1 MSGLWRRTVAGQ
13 GAAWGRTR
21 IAGLLI
27 AVAAFVLVMVIGL
40 GLFVRSAVRQRD
52 VSDVRG
58 PAPRSD
64 PPATQPTAEQRRD
77 ALAAAPMLAVSAE
90 DSRTGDPAVSPAPN
104 ITIPDATQIGS
115 ARVPSGF
122 PHTPEGAIAQLA
134 SIEVVVLQAMS
145 VPRTV
150 EIYRAWADP
159 AAEPA
164 AQWRLT
170 ADVRSFLGAARM
182 SQQKDLTTTVTIT
195 PAAAQVK
202 ATDGRDWVV
211 ACVLVDVRAV
221 VATEERMAYGY
232 CERLQWSGGRW
243 MIAPG
248 TPPAKAPSTWPG
260 TELAAAAG
268 WRTWQ
273 TG

>member
-1 MSGLWRRTVAGQ
+1 MSGLWRGTGAGH
-13 GAAWGRTR
+13 GAAWSRPR
-21 IAGLLI
+21 IAGLLT
-27 AVAAFVLVMVIGL
+27 AVAAFVLLMVIGL
-40 GLFVRSAVRQRD
+40 GLLVRSAMGQRD
-52 VSDVRG
+52 VSDVSA
-58 PAPRSD
+58 PAPRSG
-64 PPATQPTAEQRRD
+64 PSATQATAAQRRD
-77 ALAAAPMLAVSAE
+77 ARAAAPMLAVSAE
-90 DSRTGDPAVSPAPN
+90 DSRSGKPAISPAPS
-104 ITIPDATQIGS
+104 ITIPNATQIAS

-122 PHTPEGAIAQLA
+122 PHTSEGAIGQLA

-145 VPRTV
+145 MPRTV
-150 EIYRAWADP
+150 EVYREWADP

-170 ADVRSFLGAARM
+170 AAVRSFLGVARM
-182 SQQKDLTTTVTIT
+182 GQQKDLTTTVTIT

-221 VATEERMAYGY
+221 IATEQRMAYGY
-232 CERLQWSGGRW
+232 CERMQWSGGRW
-243 MIAPG
+243 TIAPG
-248 TPPAKAPSTWPG
+248 TPPAEAPSTWPG
-260 TELAAAAG
+260 TELAAMAG